1 MIGHLAV
8 LKIRQQRR
16 KTQKRTE
23 RKDIQTNL
31 GNGSGKVLIAPSGD
45 ERREIYDDMQSNSA
59 EQKKEFN

>member
-8 LKIRQQRR
+8 LKIRQQCR

-23 RKDIQTNL
+23 RKDIQTSL

-45 ERREIYDDMQSNSA
+45 ERHEIYDDMQSNNA
-59 EQKKEFN
+59 EQKKGFN